1 MDELLLAII
10 EYMTNGF
17 NVKALDILSFLSLGA
32 SIVVI
37 TTKNPIQ
44 SLMSLIGLF
53 GFIAVYLILCGL
65 TFIGFSYLIV
75 YIGAVSILFLFIL
88 MLINIRSSELQSNN
102 SNSIPLALFIVLLIN
117 YVVFQV
123 LPYSIAILNNYNNKV
138 NNSIYLDL
146 NNNKQ
151 FLSLDYSN
159 LIRFVSSN
167 SWDGNINETS
177 HISAIGNILYTS
189 YNIWLLMAS
198 FILLLAMVGAIVIT
212 IDNKKN
218 AREINS
224 MVECLFYTQFV
235 KGSNPLFPINSLT

>member
-1 MDELLLAII
+1 MNELLLVIS

-17 NVKALDILSFLSLGA
+17 NVKALDILSLLALGA
-32 SIVVI
+32 SIMVI

-44 SLMSLIGLF
+44 SLISLIGLF

-117 YVVFQV
+117 YVVFEV
-123 LPYSIAILNNYNNKV
+123 LPYSIAILNNYSNKI
-138 NNSIYLDL
+138 NNSIYLGI
-146 NNNKQ
+146 NKE
-151 FLSLDYSN
+151 SLVEYN
-159 LIRFVSSN
+159 YLIKFVTSN
-167 SWDGNINETS
+167 SWDGNINETG

-189 YNIWLLMAS
+189 YNIWLFMVS

-212 IDNKKN
+212 IDKKK
-218 AREINS
+218 I
-224 MVECLFYTQFV
+224 VEELIQW
-235 KGSNPLFPINSLT
+235 

>member
-1 MDELLLAII
+1 MNELLFSLVESIS
-10 EYMTNGF
+10 NGF
-17 NVKALDILSFLSLGA
+17 DVKSLDVLSLLALGA
-32 SIVVI
+32 GIAVI

-44 SLMSLIGLF
+44 SLISLIGLF

-102 SNSIPLALFIVLLIN
+102 SNSIPLALFIVLLVN
-117 YVVFQV
+117 YVVFEV
-123 LPYSIAILNNYNNKV
+123 LPYSIAILNNYTNKI
-138 NNSIYLDL
+138 NNSIYLGI
-146 NNNKQ
+146 NNKQ
-151 FLSLDYSN
+151 FLDLDFNN
-159 LIRFVSSN
+159 LTRFVTSN

-189 YNIWLLMAS
+189 YNIWLFMAS

-212 IDNKKN
+212 IDHKKVGEELIQ
-218 AREINS
+218 R
-224 MVECLFYTQFV
+224 
-235 KGSNPLFPINSLT
+235 